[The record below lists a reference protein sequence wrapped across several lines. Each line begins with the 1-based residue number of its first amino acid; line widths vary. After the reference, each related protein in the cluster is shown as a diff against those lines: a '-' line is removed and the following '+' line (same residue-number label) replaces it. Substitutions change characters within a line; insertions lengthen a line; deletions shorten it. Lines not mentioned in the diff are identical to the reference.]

1 MNDKTLRLILI
12 VLSVLGIGVASYLM
26 YGKLTNTEVL
36 CLTGGGC
43 GTVEASPYS
52 EVRGIPVALF
62 GLVGYIAIL
71 AVLILENI
79 SARTANASTFF
90 EENGPLMVFGMSMV
104 GFIYSMY
111 LTYLELGPI
120 GAICSWCVTSAIIM
134 TLVFGIS
141 VYRVVRTFRA

>member
-1 MNDKTLRLILI
+1 MNNKTLRLILI
-12 VLSVLGIGVASYLM
+12 VLSVLGIGVAAYLT

-52 EVRGIPVALF
+52 EVGGVPVAAI
-62 GLVGYIAIL
+62 GLIGYLGIL
-71 AVLILENI
+71 AVLILEH
-79 SARTANASTFF
+79 TAPFF
-90 EENGPLMVFGMSMV
+90 EVNGPLMVFGMSMV

-141 VYRVVRTFRA
+141 VYRSVRNLRT

>member
-1 MNDKTLRLILI
+1 MNDKSLRLTLI
-12 VLSVLGIGVASYLM
+12 VLSVLGIGVAAYLT

-52 EVRGIPVALF
+52 EVGGIPVAAI
-62 GLVGYIAIL
+62 GLIGYLGIL
-71 AVLILENI
+71 AVLILENV
-79 SARTANASTFF
+79 SAFF
-90 EENGPLMVFGMSMV
+90 EENGSLMVFGMSMV

-141 VYRVVRTFRA
+141 VYRAVRNLRG